1 MSQERIMLSFFQ
13 KYLEEESS
21 LVDGIVGFHDA
32 IRKCEYCDGSICMY
46 SGILI
51 FLTSKGNEKWLKIL
65 NIFDRCPEEL
75 HLTIIRL

>member
-32 IRKCEYCDGSICMY
+32 IRKCEYCDGSTCKE

-51 FLTSKGNEKWLKIL
+51 F
-65 NIFDRCPEEL
+65 
-75 HLTIIRL
+75 